1 LTYRFLYFENLE
13 QELVLPTGFQPER
26 VLVEVRPAE
35 RGAAPVARTLLW
47 AVDGST

>member
-35 RGAAPVARTLLW
+35 RGAAPVTRTLLW